1 MQEEVPLGLPLQVVQ
16 HKQPVRL
23 PSLQKPLLI
32 SIGVP
37 DPDPGAKSSSDPAD
51 FGAVMRSADPF

>member
-1 MQEEVPLGLPLQVVQ
+1 MPRKKEKGE
-16 HKQPVRL
+16 
-23 PSLQKPLLI
+23 LI
-32 SIGVP
+32 IGVP